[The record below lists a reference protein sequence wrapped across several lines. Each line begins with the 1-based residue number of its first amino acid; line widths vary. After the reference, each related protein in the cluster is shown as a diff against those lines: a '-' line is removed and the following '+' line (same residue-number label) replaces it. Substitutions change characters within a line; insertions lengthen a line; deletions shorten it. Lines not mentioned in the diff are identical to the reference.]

1 MHCGFAEY
9 WSWHLVAPSVSVG
22 VPVWKAM
29 RSFIMVGT
37 RMKKWLAILT
47 ASLAAAGALVVV
59 APQAILQSLGLHP
72 EFDAQRYLLPEGR
85 ALIIATSQDRL
96 GEGGAET
103 GVAASELTAPYYE
116 FKGGRVDVDIASIR
130 GGKIPFDPVTL
141 SRFIRTH
148 YDERFLEDPVLQ
160 SKVKNSMRIDD
171 IDFKRYDVIYLA
183 GGWGAAYDLGQSE
196 ALGRKITEA
205 WAAGKVVGGICHGPL
220 GLLRAKD
227 EGGQPLVRG
236 RRVTG
241 VTDKQVAELDIS
253 ITPMHPERELRAA
266 GAVFESATAF
276 RDFFANHV
284 VVDGRLVTGQNQ
296 NAGAEVAN
304 LMMRAAG
311 GTRR

>member
-1 MHCGFAEY
+1 MEDDAN
-9 WSWHLVAPSVSVG
+9 S
-22 VPVWKAM
+22 K
-29 RSFIMVGT
+29 MVGSG
-37 RMKKWLAILT
+37 MKTWLAIV
-47 ASLAAAGALVVV
+47 AAGLAAAGVLVVAALPAV
-59 APQAILQSLGLHP
+59 LQSLGLHP
-72 EFDAQRYLLPEGR
+72 EFEGQRYLLPDGR
-85 ALIIATSQDRL
+85 ALIIATSHDRL
-96 GEGGAET
+96 GEGGTAT

-116 FKGGRVDVDIASIR
+116 LKGGRVDVDIASIR

-141 SRFIRTH
+141 SRFIRTP
-148 YDERFLEDPVLQ
+148 YDERYLEDPVLQ
-160 SKVKNSMRIDD
+160 SKVRNSMRVDD
-171 IDFKRYDVIYLA
+171 IDFRRYDVIYLA

-205 WAAGKVVGGICHGPL
+205 WAAGKVVGGVCHGPL

-227 EGGQPLVRG
+227 ENGQPLVRG

-241 VTDKQVAELDIS
+241 VTDKQVSELDIS

-276 RDFFANHV
+276 RDFFANYV
-284 VVDGRLVTGQNQ
+284 VVDGRLITGQNQ

-304 LMMRAAG
+304 LMMKAAG